1 MKKEIF
7 YIPNLL
13 SLLRILLVIPVGY
26 LLIYQFEKSNTIII
40 FLLIFMYITD
50 ILDGY
55 VARRFD
61 QVTDLGKTIDPVADK
76 MAVVII
82 ALIIYFKGLI
92 PTWFF
97 LLIII
102 RDVLILLF
110 GLYLKRNKK
119 VTLMSNFPGKL
130 AVLSIG
136 IILLFSVINSELF
149 IEINSYLYYISTTLI
164 LFSSYLYFKR
174 FLKIIGET
182 NYDKHGK

>member
-1 MKKEIF
+1 MRKEIF

-13 SLLRILLVIPVGY
+13 SFLRILLVIPVGY

-40 FLLIFMYITD
+40 FLLILMYITD

-55 VARRFD
+55 VARKFN
-61 QVTDLGKTIDPVADK
+61 QVTELGKTIDPIADK
-76 MAVVII
+76 IAIVFI
-82 ALIIYFKGLI
+82 ALIIFFKGLI

-97 LLIII
+97 LIIII
-102 RDVLILLF
+102 RDVLILSF
-110 GLYLKRNKK
+110 GLYLKSKKK

-136 IILLFSVINSELF
+136 IILLFSIINSELF
-149 IEINSYLYYISTTLI
+149 IDINSYLYYISTTLM
-164 LFSSYLYFKR
+164 LYSSYLYFKR

-182 NYDKHGK
+182 NHGK

>member
-1 MKKEIF
+1 MRKEIF
-7 YIPNLL
+7 YISNLI
-13 SLLRILLVIPVGY
+13 SYFRIILIIPVGY

-40 FLLIFMYITD
+40 FLLILMYITD

-55 VARRFD
+55 VARKFD
-61 QVTDLGKTIDPVADK
+61 QVTELGKTLDPIADK
-76 MAVVII
+76 LAVVII
-82 ALIIYFKGLI
+82 ALIIFFKGLI

-97 LLIII
+97 LIIII
-102 RDVLILLF
+102 RDVLILSF
-110 GLYLKRNKK
+110 GIYLKSKKK

-149 IEINSYLYYISTTLI
+149 REINSYLYYISTTLI

-182 NYDKHGK
+182 NNGK

>member
-1 MKKEIF
+1 MRKEIF
-7 YIPNLL
+7 YISNLI
-13 SLLRILLVIPVGY
+13 SFLRIILIIPVGY

-40 FLLIFMYITD
+40 FLLILMYITD

-55 VARRFD
+55 AARKFD
-61 QVTDLGKTIDPVADK
+61 QVTELGKTLDPIADK
-76 MAVVII
+76 IAVVII
-82 ALIIYFKGLI
+82 ALIIFFKGLI

-97 LLIII
+97 LIIII
-102 RDVLILLF
+102 RDVLILSF
-110 GLYLKRNKK
+110 GIYLKSKKK

-149 IEINSYLYYISTTLI
+149 IEINSYLYYISTTLM

-174 FLKIIGET
+174 FFKIIGET
-182 NYDKHGK
+182 NNGK

>member
-1 MKKEIF
+1 MRKEIF
-7 YIPNLL
+7 YIPNLI
-13 SLLRILLVIPVGY
+13 SFFRVILIIPVGY

-40 FLLIFMYITD
+40 FLLILMYITD

-55 VARRFD
+55 AARKFD
-61 QVTDLGKTIDPVADK
+61 QVTELGKTLDPIADK
-76 MAVVII
+76 IAVVII
-82 ALIIYFKGLI
+82 ALIIFFKGLI

-97 LLIII
+97 LIIII
-102 RDVLILLF
+102 RDVLILSF
-110 GLYLKRNKK
+110 GIYLKSKKK

-136 IILLFSVINSELF
+136 IILLFSIINSELF
-149 IEINSYLYYISTTLI
+149 IKINGYLYYISTTLI

-182 NYDKHGK
+182 NNGK